1 MKCAVSLKE
10 KTRIKQE
17 ATKQA
22 VKFMLIAFALYLG
35 DKRGWTR
42 DSICKAIKWIEKYA
56 VMINEDLTTYK
67 EAEEALLEDYGII
80 ITDNGEIRK
89 NG

>member
-17 ATKQA
+17 STRQT

-42 DSICKAIKWIEKYA
+42 DSIYRAIKWIEKYA
-56 VMINEDLTTYK
+56 VMINEDYTTYK
-67 EAEEALLEDYGII
+67 EAEEALLEDYGIT
-80 ITDNGEIRK
+80 ITDSGEIRK
-89 NG
+89 NA